1 MGGLRSLRLPAQV
14 GSWVPGSLS
23 HDSWAGSGNLALRKP
38 PAETCLLLARTRT
51 SEGKVVPCLGP
62 RPFLSGQKITFVK
75 RFTETSLLDYERTS
89 RTKDLVPKS
98 LQLTTLL
105 PHLSWQRALLKAFGE
120 FGVFKARATCLLSW
134 PSINLSLLQTSTFW
148 YCLTSLCAGHTDLCF
163 GNSLG
168 GLRRGPV
175 LDMVGL
181 RYQDFMGLP

>member
-23 HDSWAGSGNLALRKP
+23 HDSWAGSGNLVLRKP

-120 FGVFKARATCLLSW
+120 FGVFKARATSLLSW

-148 YCLTSLCAGHTDLCF
+148 YCLTSLCVGHTDL
-163 GNSLG
+163 GQQ
-168 GLRRGPV
+168 
-175 LDMVGL
+175 
-181 RYQDFMGLP
+181 Y